1 MLCVLK
7 RSLLAGLAALALLL
21 GGCTALLIGGA
32 AVTTIVIAND
42 ERSIS
47 DFIDDSALL
56 VKINNEILADANLS
70 KAAYVNVT
78 VNHGIVLLTG
88 TAPSEY
94 LKQRAGTIASSTE
107 GVRQVV
113 NQLRIA
119 AKVGATQ
126 HSSDAYLASKVK
138 TLLIKSEMID
148 ASRINVVAEN
158 GTVFLMGLITQ
169 QEADRVTSVVR
180 RVGGV
185 ERVVKVFEI
194 IR

>member
-1 MLCVLK
+1 MLHVLK

-21 GGCTALLIGGA
+21 SGCTALLIGGA
-32 AVTTIVIAND
+32 AVTTIVIVND
-42 ERSIS
+42 ERSIG

-56 VKINNEILADANLS
+56 VKINNEMLTDANLS

-88 TAPSEY
+88 TAPNEY

-119 AKVGATQ
+119 AKVGAAQ

-138 TLLIKSEMID
+138 TLLITSEMID

-180 RVGGV
+180 RAGGV

>member
-1 MLCVLK
+1 MLYVLK
-7 RSLLAGLAALALLL
+7 KSLLALLAAMLLS
-21 GGCTALLIGGA
+21 GCTALLIGGA

-42 ERSIS
+42 ERSIG
-47 DFIDDSALL
+47 DFIDDSALF
-56 VKINNEILADANLS
+56 VKINNAMLTDANLS
-70 KAAYVNVT
+70 KAAYVNIT
-78 VNHGIVLLTG
+78 INHGIVLLTG

-119 AKVGATQ
+119 AKVGAAQ

-138 TLLIKSEMID
+138 TLLIQSEMID

-194 IR
+194 VR